1 MGGHLAEKEEGNP
14 PATED
19 LVDPRPDAARKRLRE
34 CKSQR
39 DACEAIREIV
49 SNLLGCEEIAL
60 FQLEPKTRLLS
71 LIWSFGI
78 QPAASNLPKLFS
90 GSASAQVIAG
100 EPYIDEHCGSAEI
113 GGQGEGAIAFI
124 PIQVQGKTFGVLAL
138 LRLLPQK
145 TRIDE
150 QDLGLFAVL
159 SKEAGKPLFGGTL
172 KGRARRER
180 NR

>member
-1 MGGHLAEKEEGNP
+1 MGGYLAEKAEGHS
-14 PATED
+14 PATEV

-34 CKSQR
+34 CKSQK

-60 FQLEPKTRLLS
+60 FQLEPKTLRLS

-78 QPAASNLPKLFS
+78 QPEASNLPKLFRD
-90 GSASAQVIAG
+90 SAAARLIAG
-100 EPYIDEHCGSAEI
+100 EPYIDEHRGNA
-113 GGQGEGAIAFI
+113 GGAIAFV

-159 SKEAGKPLFGGTL
+159 SQEAGKPLFDGIL